1 MIRGCTRLTPK
12 HPYANFQAFE
22 AALDLEIIQQD
33 NKAAKPVKVA
43 TVEDWASDPD
53 LDTDELNPTALAA
66 GLDLAA
72 GTATI
77 MDTL

>member
-22 AALDLEIIQQD
+22 AALDLEIFQQD

-43 TVEDWASDPD
+43 TVED
-53 LDTDELNPTALAA
+53 
-66 GLDLAA
+66 
-72 GTATI
+72 
-77 MDTL
+77 